1 MFKSFVKIP
10 VYPNTKTAAIS
21 GWTKNEYKNKNVY
34 NGYGYN
40 VAIITGKK

>member
-21 GWTKNEYKNKNVY
+21 GWTKNEYKNKQIY
-34 NGYGYN
+34 NGYN
-40 VAIITGKK
+40 VAIITGKKII